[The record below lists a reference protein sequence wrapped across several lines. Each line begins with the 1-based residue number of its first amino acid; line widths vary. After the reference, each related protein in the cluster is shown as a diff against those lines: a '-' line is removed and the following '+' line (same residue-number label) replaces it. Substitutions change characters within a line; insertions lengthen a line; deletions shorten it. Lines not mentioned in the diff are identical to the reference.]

1 MPARAIS
8 SATVSFGLVSIPIKV
23 YSAHETANDIHFN
36 MLHAECGTRLKQQ
49 YICPTHD
56 RVVSR
61 DETARGYEFAKGQ
74 YVLLSDDEYKALLE
88 VADNTIALTEFVP
101 AKEVDPV
108 YFERTYYL
116 GPDKGG
122 ERAYRL
128 IIDAMLETGLV
139 GLAKYSARGKQ
150 YLVLVR
156 PFGKEGLV
164 MHQLHYAD
172 EVKSFDEVPIKEGKP
187 ATAAEVKLAVQLI
200 EQIAEKKFA
209 PEKYE
214 DEVKGRMLELI
225 ENKVQGEEI
234 TAQPE
239 PAPQAQV
246 IDLMEALRKSLGM
259 GGEDGAEAAGE
270 GEGRRSAKK
279 APAARGK
286 AAKDD
291 KEDKA
296 DKADGKAEKRA
307 SSRRG

>member
-56 RVVSR
+56 TVVSR
-61 DETARGYEFAKGQ
+61 DETVRGYEFAKGQ
-74 YVLLSDDEYKALLE
+74 YVMLTDDEYKALQE

-101 AKEVDPV
+101 SKEVDPL

-128 IIDAMLETGLV
+128 LIEAMTETGLV
-139 GLAKYSARGKQ
+139 GLASYAARGKQ

-156 PFGKEGLV
+156 PLGKEGLV

-172 EVKSFDEVPIKEGKP
+172 EIKSFDEVPIKEGKP
-187 ATAAEVKLAVQLI
+187 ATSGEVKLAVQLI
-200 EQIAEKKFA
+200 EQIAEKKFK
-209 PEKYE
+209 PEKFQ
-214 DEVKGRMLELI
+214 DEVKERMLALI
-225 ENKVQGEEI
+225 EKKVQGEEI

-259 GGEDGAEAAGE
+259 GGDGQEEDGAERPA
-270 GEGRRSAKK
+270 AKK
-279 APAARGK
+279 ASSRK
-286 AAKDD
+286 ATKAES
-291 KEDKA
+291 KED
-296 DKADGKAEKRA
+296 GKSEKRTA

>member
-36 MLHAECGTRLKQQ
+36 MLHDECGTRLKQQ
-49 YICPTHD
+49 YICPTHE
-56 RVVSR
+56 RVVTR
-61 DETARGYEFAKGQ
+61 DEMMRGYEFAKGQ
-74 YVLLSDDEYKALLE
+74 YVKLSDEEYKALQE

-101 AKEVDPV
+101 AKEVDPL

-128 IIDAMLETGLV
+128 LIEAMTETGLV

-156 PFGKEGLV
+156 PLGKEGLV
-164 MHQLHYAD
+164 LHQLHYAD
-172 EVKSFDEVPIKEGKP
+172 EIKSFDEVPIKEGKP
-187 ATAAEVKLAVQLI
+187 ATTAEVKLAVQLI
-200 EQIAEKKFA
+200 EQIAEKKFV
-209 PEKYE
+209 PQKYE
-214 DEVKGRMLELI
+214 DEVKERMIALI
-225 ENKVQGEEI
+225 EKKVQGEEI

-239 PAPQAQV
+239 AAPQAQV

-259 GGEDGAEAAGE
+259 GGGEE
-270 GEGRRSAKK
+270 GEAETEEGDGGRAAKK
-279 APAARGK
+279 SGGRK
-286 AAKDD
+286 ASKSA
-291 KEDKA
+291 KA
-296 DKADGKAEKRA
+296 DKEETKEKRTA
-307 SSRRG
+307 SRRG

>member
-56 RVVSR
+56 TVVSR
-61 DETARGYEFAKGQ
+61 DETVRGYEFAKGQ
-74 YVLLSDDEYKALLE
+74 YVMLTDDEYKALQE

-101 AKEVDPV
+101 SKEVDPL

-128 IIDAMLETGLV
+128 LIEAMTETGLV
-139 GLAKYSARGKQ
+139 GLASYAARGKQ

-156 PFGKEGLV
+156 PLGKEGLV

-172 EVKSFDEVPIKEGKP
+172 EIKSFDEVPIKEGKP
-187 ATAAEVKLAVQLI
+187 ATSGEVKLAVQLI
-200 EQIAEKKFA
+200 EQIAEKKFK
-209 PEKYE
+209 PEKFQ
-214 DEVKGRMLELI
+214 DEVKERMLALI
-225 ENKVQGEEI
+225 EKKVQGEEI

-259 GGEDGAEAAGE
+259 GGDGQEADGAERPA
-270 GEGRRSAKK
+270 AKK
-279 APAARGK
+279 ASSRK
-286 AAKDD
+286 ATKAES
-291 KEDKA
+291 KED
-296 DKADGKAEKRA
+296 GKSEKRTA

>member
-56 RVVSR
+56 QVVSR
-61 DETARGYEFAKGQ
+61 DQTTRGYEFAKGQ
-74 YVLLSDDEYKALLE
+74 YVMLSDEEYKALQE

-101 AKEVDPV
+101 AREVDPV

-128 IIDAMLETGLV
+128 IIDAMIETGLV

-156 PFGKEGLV
+156 PFGKEGLI

-172 EVKSFDEVPIKEGKP
+172 EIKSFDEVPIKEGKP
-187 ATAAEVKLAVQLI
+187 ATSAEVKLAVQLI
-200 EQIAEKKFA
+200 EQIAEKKFV

-214 DEVKGRMLELI
+214 DEVKERMVALI
-225 ENKVQGEEI
+225 EKKVQGEEI

-239 PAPQAQV
+239 QAPQAQV

-259 GGEDGAEAAGE
+259 GGGDGEEAAE
-270 GEGRRSAKK
+270 GEGRQAAKK
-279 APAARGK
+279 APATRKAPRSAEAKGNGK
-286 AAKDD
+286 S
-291 KEDKA
+291 
-296 DKADGKAEKRA
+296 EKRTA
-307 SSRRG
+307 SSRRT

>member
-56 RVVSR
+56 TVVSR
-61 DETARGYEFAKGQ
+61 DETVRGYEFAKGQ
-74 YVLLSDDEYKALLE
+74 YVMLTDDEYKALQE

-101 AKEVDPV
+101 SKEVDPL

-128 IIDAMLETGLV
+128 LIEAMTETGLV
-139 GLAKYSARGKQ
+139 GLASYAARGKQ

-156 PFGKEGLV
+156 PLGKEGLV

-172 EVKSFDEVPIKEGKP
+172 EIKSFDEVPIKEGKP
-187 ATAAEVKLAVQLI
+187 ATSGEVKLAVQLI
-200 EQIAEKKFA
+200 EQIAEKKFK
-209 PEKYE
+209 PEKFQ
-214 DEVKGRMLELI
+214 DEVKERMLALI
-225 ENKVQGEEI
+225 EKKVQGEEI

-259 GGEDGAEAAGE
+259 GGEGQEEDGAERPA
-270 GEGRRSAKK
+270 AKK
-279 APAARGK
+279 ASSRK
-286 AAKDD
+286 ATKAES
-291 KEDKA
+291 KED
-296 DKADGKAEKRA
+296 GKSEKRTA